1 MSMIASIH
9 GRLTADPVRRTT
21 KSGKDMTT
29 VTVAIDVT
37 GNSED
42 QQTLFIGLLAFNRA
56 ADDLARAS
64 KGETCTAMGK
74 VTKSVYTP
82 AGGEPRENWSLLA
95 DAVVVAKSARPS
107 GRKATAPGN
116 DPRRNDASRRA
127 GWQTGGDDLSF

>member
-1 MSMIASIH
+1 MTMIASIH
-9 GRLTADPVRRTT
+9 GRLTADPVQRST
-21 KSGKDMTT
+21 KAGKPMTT

-37 GNSED
+37 GNSDE

-82 AGGEPRENWSLLA
+82 AGGEPRDNWSLLA
-95 DAVVVAKSARPS
+95 DTVVVAKSARPA
-107 GRKATAPGN
+107 GRKAAAPGN
-116 DPRRNDASRRA
+116 DRQRNAASQRA
-127 GWQTGGDDLSF
+127 GWEQHGDVISF